1 MLYKAGSDRILFI
14 TVALMTIFGLV
25 MLYSASSVVAA
36 AQHGASSYYF
46 LRQLAC
52 AVIGF
57 LLMIALMNVDYH
69 LWSNPKVVRLLI
81 LISLLSL
88 VVVLFQPPI
97 NGASRWIRLSG
108 LPSFQPSELAK
119 VVVLFFLA
127 RFLHEHEPVINR
139 PVQGLLPCLL
149 TVGLFAGLVVV
160 EPDLGQAV
168 CIAAIAGMLL
178 FAAGLSWKYIAGGA
192 ALALPAFYFGVM
204 RVPFR
209 WDRVQTFLD
218 PMHDPLGSG
227 WQISQSLT
235 AVGSGGIFGLGLGAG
250 KQKLFFL
257 PEAHSDF
264 IFAIIGEE
272 IGLIGAALTCAA
284 FLVFFFRGIRIA
296 LRAPDRFGFYLGLG
310 ITLMVVVQ
318 AFINV
323 SSVLAL
329 MPAKG
334 TALPFMSQ
342 GGTALLMNLLA
353 SGILLNISHCSG
365 RN

>member
-1 MLYKAGSDRILFI
+1 MSYKAGSDRILFI
-14 TVALMTIFGLV
+14 TIALMTIFGLV

-97 NGASRWIRLSG
+97 NGARRWIRLSG

-127 RFLHEHEPVINR
+127 KFLHEHEPVINR
-139 PVQGLLPCLL
+139 PMQGLLPCLL

-168 CIAAIAGMLL
+168 CI
-178 FAAGLSWKYIAGGA
+178 
-192 ALALPAFYFGVM
+192 
-204 RVPFR
+204 
-209 WDRVQTFLD
+209 
-218 PMHDPLGSG
+218 
-227 WQISQSLT
+227 
-235 AVGSGGIFGLGLGAG
+235 
-250 KQKLFFL
+250 
-257 PEAHSDF
+257 
-264 IFAIIGEE
+264 
-272 IGLIGAALTCAA
+272 
-284 FLVFFFRGIRIA
+284 
-296 LRAPDRFGFYLGLG
+296 
-310 ITLMVVVQ
+310 
-318 AFINV
+318 
-323 SSVLAL
+323 
-329 MPAKG
+329 
-334 TALPFMSQ
+334 
-342 GGTALLMNLLA
+342 
-353 SGILLNISHCSG
+353 
-365 RN
+365 